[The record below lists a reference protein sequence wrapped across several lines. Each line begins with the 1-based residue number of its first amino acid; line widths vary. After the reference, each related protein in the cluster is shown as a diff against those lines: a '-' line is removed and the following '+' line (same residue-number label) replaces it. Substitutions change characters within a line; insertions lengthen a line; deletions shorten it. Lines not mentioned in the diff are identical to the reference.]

1 MLQRFKYG
9 NRIKICIEMFD
20 FYLGL
25 PQLFLLFFFEW
36 GWKGRLYL
44 NSVSSWL
51 GVALCDG
58 LGVLE
63 LSL

>member
-1 MLQRFKYG
+1 MQRNVRF
-9 NRIKICIEMFD
+9 
-20 FYLGL
+20 L
-25 PQLFLLFFFEW
+25 PGAATIVFVVFFFEW
-36 GWKGRLYL
+36 GLKGRLYL